1 MKLESARSSALIA
14 AVIAGSLLASNAG
27 ANPGAASYY
36 SSKELRAVES
46 PMPEYPRRAR
56 LKAMEGYTLVEFTV
70 MPDGSVA
77 EPAIA
82 ETSSSLFSDAAV
94 EALSSWKFE
103 PVTDGEATIPVRS
116 AVRFNFV
123 GETGQ

>member
-1 MKLESARSSALIA
+1 MFFNNSFLDTRT
-14 AVIAGSLLASNAG
+14 NAG

-36 SSKELRAVES
+36 SSKELRAVAS

-82 ETSSSLFSDAAV
+82 ETSYLKSWFCRVNFSL
-94 EALSSWKFE
+94 
-103 PVTDGEATIPVRS
+103 
-116 AVRFNFV
+116 
-123 GETGQ
+123 